1 MSNSEYV
8 VGVLGMRTVQEAQKS
23 QEKYPGV
30 LLYIFE
36 IHYMRAS
43 KRRITLNC
51 NRTRSRD
58 SYLHNLGP
66 NIKVCQIALWLIPYY
81 PRVAYSIPVK
91 LYPCNYSQCW
101 DQGHARLRQNGMKQ
115 DSTETSYKDIILQGC
130 YRLPEGSM
138 VSIRVRFDKHI
149 CLALNCVGSYFA
161 NGCGY
166 NLM

>member
-1 MSNSEYV
+1 MDQFPYSLF
-8 VGVLGMRTVQEAQKS
+8 VLEHIFLCPLFISVFLGSVIVYQHGKVLKRSLMQRWNISFLRVLLIQCWCLPIPLVYSSLASKKIGSTWKRDIHLHTVQEAQKS

-91 LYPCNYSQCW
+91 LYPCN
-101 DQGHARLRQNGMKQ
+101 
-115 DSTETSYKDIILQGC
+115 
-130 YRLPEGSM
+130 
-138 VSIRVRFDKHI
+138 
-149 CLALNCVGSYFA
+149 
-161 NGCGY
+161 
-166 NLM
+166 